1 MIAYKVN
8 AMLKDLSIM
17 KISTHTP
24 RALMLWVIG
33 ITLILI
39 PATGGEVFANPKVT
53 QLQQKMADI
62 TLLKQQ
68 LKEHSQ
74 KAESVLSTLLT
85 QRNELVSE
93 IRILVKSLN
102 IKTFEQARQHLRI
115 RYNMQLLRTLMA
127 YVDRFDAKISFYQ
140 TGCDKLAYL
149 HQLTTDDI
157 KMATSMNDFQ
167 IDALTTQISLVI
179 NKYLPEAHAIQID
192 PKRMQPVSSEQVWD
206 AVVNQRY

>member
-8 AMLKDLSIM
+8 TMLKDLYRIN
-17 KISTHTP
+17 ISTHIP
-24 RALMLWVIG
+24 WAWVLWVLG
-33 ITLILI
+33 ITLILA
-39 PATGGEVFANPKVT
+39 PATGGGVFANPKAT

-62 TLLKQQ
+62 SLLKQQ

-74 KAESVLSTLLT
+74 KAESVLNALLT

-102 IKTFEQARQHLRI
+102 IKTFEQAKQHLRI

-127 YVDRFDAKISFYQ
+127 YVDMFDSKISFYQ

-149 HQLTTDDI
+149 HQLTADDI
-157 KMATSMNDFQ
+157 KMVTAMNDFQ

-192 PKRMQPVSSEQVWD
+192 PKRMQPVSSEKVWD